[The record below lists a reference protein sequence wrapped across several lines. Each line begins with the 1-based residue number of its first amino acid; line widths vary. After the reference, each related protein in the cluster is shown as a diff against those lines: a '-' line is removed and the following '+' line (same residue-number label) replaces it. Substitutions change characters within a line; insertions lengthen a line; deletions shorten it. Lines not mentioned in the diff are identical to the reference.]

1 MARQLTDKQKLW
13 VSAYLETWNA
23 TEAAKRAGYQGNRNT
38 LSTIGAE
45 NLNRPKLR
53 AEIEKR
59 LTEAAL
65 SANEVLARLSEQAK
79 ARHSDF
85 FDRWGRP
92 NWEEIR
98 ARGHLVKKVYN
109 TLHGW
114 RVELHDNQKALELMA
129 RHHGLLVDR
138 IQIDDWRS
146 KIIEGLRSGQL
157 DPADVR
163 AEFDDDLAQE
173 LFESA
178 GVRVSTS

>member
-1 MARQLTDKQKLW
+1 MARKLTSKQRLW
-13 VSAYLETWNA
+13 VEAYLETWNG
-23 TEAAKRAGYQGNRNT
+23 TDAARRAGYSGSYET
-38 LSTIGAE
+38 LASIGSE
-45 NLNRPKLR
+45 NLRKPKLR
-53 AEIEKR
+53 VEIEKR

-79 ARHSDF
+79 ARHPDF